1 MEKKPNLL
9 FYTMNFIS
17 VIASNNVI
25 NKSNL
30 NKEYRPPIPPPT
42 HYYNKISESE
52 NPLKNYKMY
61 IKDKILH
68 PQV

>member
-30 NKEYRPPIPPPT
+30 NKEYRPPT